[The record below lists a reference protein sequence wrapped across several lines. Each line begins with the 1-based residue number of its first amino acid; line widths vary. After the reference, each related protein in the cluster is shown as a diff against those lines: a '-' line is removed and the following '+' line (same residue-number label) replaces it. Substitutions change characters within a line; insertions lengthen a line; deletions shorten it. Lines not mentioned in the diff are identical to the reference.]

1 MAHPSVSGASALGL
15 GRTAPARLEV
25 FRRPVLTPVEIP
37 RTNCSRSCR
46 RYCNLFLSCG
56 FVSFNRGAT
65 RWARQRPDPVQR
77 IAEQSPDQRPA
88 AGNNPRDRAC
98 LTNRPRVLIT
108 RCGKL
113 VRSRSKSCIAPF
125 RASWNDRRLPTAE
138 AVGCDLSAPPG
149 RNPTSRLLG
158 AGLCALCGMGAARRR
173 PAPRGGLEGEPQE
186 EAERAAVVEG
196 VVDLAEIGR
205 ADVGAGL
212 GKLRVIEQVERLGPQ
227 QQRTVAAQRPAA

>member
-1 MAHPSVSGASALGL
+1 MRLPSSGVPDSAIWLRDGTPVSIGRKRFGPRKDSSSEMGA
-15 GRTAPARLEV
+15 

-37 RTNCSRSCR
+37 RINCSRFRR

-56 FVSFNRGAT
+56 FVSFNRRAT
-65 RWARQRPDPVQR
+65 RWARQRPDPLQR
-77 IAEQSPDQRPA
+77 IAEQSPVLMPA

-138 AVGCDLSAPPG
+138 AVGYYLSAPPG
-149 RNPTSRLLG
+149 RNPKSRLLG
-158 AGLCALCGMGAARRR
+158 PVFALWVGRERRAGGPRR
-173 PAPRGGLEGEPQE
+173 A
-186 EAERAAVVEG
+186 G
-196 VVDLAEIGR
+196 V
-205 ADVGAGL
+205 
-212 GKLRVIEQVERLGPQ
+212 
-227 QQRTVAAQRPAA
+227 